1 MKEGISGSVISS
13 ADPKS
18 PQSAGAT
25 SRGGVAESPDD
36 DPDSKLESAE
46 RNRERE
52 ADRLV
57 VVFKLL

>member
-1 MKEGISGSVISS
+1 V
-13 ADPKS
+13 
-18 PQSAGAT
+18 
-25 SRGGVAESPDD
+25 VASQKSPDD